1 MINIILCGCWGR
13 MGEAVIRSVNGG
25 AVSDCEARIVA
36 GINIATPN
44 EAPACSF
51 PTYHSIFDF
60 PGKADVIIDFSHHS
74 ALPSLA
80 EYATKTGTP
89 LVVATTGHTDEE
101 LDIMK
106 KASESVA
113 IFHSGNMSLGI
124 NLLTELCKM
133 AQRTLGADF
142 DIEIIEKHH
151 NKKLDAPSGT
161 ALMIANAISEGKP
174 DAEYVYD
181 RHTERK
187 ARSQNEIGIHSVR
200 GGTIVGEHEVIFA
213 GMNEIITVSHSAL
226 SREIFANGAIRA
238 ANYIAAKGA
247 GLYNMSDLINGR

>member
-13 MGEAVIRSVNGG
+13 MGEAVIKSVENGAG
-25 AVSDCEARIVA
+25 SNMQIVA

-44 EAPACSF
+44 AAPICSF
-51 PTYHSIFDF
+51 PTYETISDF

-74 ALPSLA
+74 ALPSLV
-80 EYATKTGTP
+80 EYAQKNSTP

-101 LDIMK
+101 LALMHE
-106 KASESVA
+106 ASENVA

-124 NLLTELCKM
+124 NLLIELSKL
-133 AQRTLGADF
+133 AEKTLGIDF
-142 DIEIIEKHH
+142 DVEIVEKHH

-161 ALMIANAISEGKP
+161 ALMIANAIKENKT

-181 RHTERK
+181 RHTERR
-187 ARSQNEIGIHSVR
+187 AREQNEIGIHSVR

-213 GMNEIITVSHSAL
+213 GFNETITLSHSAL
-226 SREIFANGAIRA
+226 SREIFANGAIKA
-238 ANYIAAKGA
+238 AAYITTKPA